1 MALRAGTRLGP
12 YEIVAPIGAG
22 GMGEVYRAT
31 DKRLDRTV
39 AIKVLASN
47 VVDDPDRRQRF
58 EREAR
63 TIASL
68 NHPNICTLYD
78 IGDHAGQPFIVM
90 EVITGETLQRRLMK
104 RPFRINE
111 ILELGIQLA
120 DALDAA
126 HTKGITHRDIK
137 PANIVVTDRGQAK
150 ILDFGLAK
158 LTPQRGPGE
167 AGATISTE
175 GEPLTNPGAAIGT
188 VLYMSPEQARGEELD
203 SRTDLFSLGVVLY
216 EMVTGQRAFP
226 GKTTAVIFD
235 AILNREPLS
244 PAYVPPKLEEIIR
257 NALEKDRDL
266 RYQNAA
272 DLRADL
278 KRAKRDTDS
287 SRSAAPAARSSA
299 TTPLSAG
306 GTMTTAVRPA
316 SQPTAGSFPGSDRS
330 AAVSSGREVRS
341 EWDRPPSTPT
351 VWRPALYV
359 TFGLLATALTLV
371 LLRGP
376 WFADQVG
383 SETSEQVSALSDA
396 LLQSQVVLATTS
408 LAARDYQGAIAYAEA
423 VLAAAPEHAE
433 ALRVRAE
440 GRAALDQ
447 AETALSEA
455 QVLLDA
461 GQREQAAQAVAA
473 ALTIDPSHALGVE
486 LAGQLNSQFR
496 SEAEGARVDMNQSR
510 AAAQAAGADA
520 ADTEDEFAQAE
531 QLARE
536 AQAQL
541 EQEQFTL
548 ATQRFLEARDVFGRA
563 RRAAERPDTPAGPA
577 AVGTTAEAR
586 PPAVDQRAAAPAV
599 PPERAATAPA
609 VGAEPVVPE
618 PAVADPGVAPPAAAA
633 PAALEPG
640 VDDPAILEPAPSTP
654 APSAPVDE
662 ASAIRNVIATYEQA
676 IEGKDLELYRS
687 VKPNLSAE
695 EASQLRTSFA
705 FVESQQIDI
714 EIISMDIRASQAF
727 LRIARRDT
735 IVADGR
741 ERISQSEQLVT
752 LSKTSGGWV
761 IVESR

>member
-1 MALRAGTRLGP
+1 
-12 YEIVAPIGAG
+12 
-22 GMGEVYRAT
+22 MGEVYRAT
-31 DKRLDRTV
+31 DTRLDRTV
-39 AIKVLASN
+39 AIKVLASE

-78 IGDHAGQPFIVM
+78 IGDHEGQPFIVM

-137 PANIVVTDRGQAK
+137 PANIFVTDRGQAK

-158 LTPQRGPGE
+158 LTPQKGPGE

-175 GEPLTNPGAAIGT
+175 GEQLTNPGAAIGT

-226 GKTTAVIFD
+226 GRTTAVIFD

-266 RYQNAA
+266 RYQTAA

-278 KRAKRDTDS
+278 RRAKRDTE
-287 SRSAAPAARSSA
+287 SRSAAPAAPSSA
-299 TTPLSAG
+299 TMLPSAG
-306 GTMTTAVRPA
+306 GTMTTAVPPA

-330 AAVSSGREVRS
+330 AAASSGREARS

-351 VWRPALYV
+351 VWRPAFYV
-359 TFGLLATALTLV
+359 TFGLLVTALALV

-376 WFADQVG
+376 WFADQGG
-383 SETSEQVSALSDA
+383 SETSEEVSALSDA
-396 LLQSQVVLATTS
+396 LLQSQVALATTS
-408 LAARDYQGAIAYAEA
+408 LTARDYQGAIAYAEA

-455 QVLLDA
+455 QALLDA
-461 GQREQAAQAVAA
+461 GQLEQAVQAVAA
-473 ALTIDPSHALGVE
+473 ALTLNPSHALGVE
-486 LAGQLNSQFR
+486 LASQLNSQFR
-496 SEAEGARVDMNQSR
+496 SEADGARADMDQSR
-510 AAAQAAGADA
+510 AAAQAAGAD
-520 ADTEDEFAQAE
+520 TEDEFAQGE

-548 ATQRFLEARDVFGRA
+548 ATQRFLEARDTFGRA
-563 RRAAERPDTPAGPA
+563 RRAAERPDATAGAA
-577 AVGTTAEAR
+577 AVGTTAGAR
-586 PPAVDQRAAAPAV
+586 PPAVDQPATAPAD
-599 PPERAATAPA
+599 PPERAASAPA

-618 PAVADPGVAPPAAAA
+618 PAVADPGVAPQAAAA
-633 PAALEPG
+633 AAALEPG
-640 VDDPAILEPAPSTP
+640 VDDLAIREPVPPTP
-654 APSAPVDE
+654 APSAPAPVDE

-695 EASQLRTSFA
+695 EASQLQTSFA
-705 FVESQQIDI
+705 FVESQQVDI

-727 LRIARRDT
+727 LRIARQDT

-741 ERISQSEQLVT
+741 ERISQSEQLIT
-752 LSKTSGGWV
+752 LSKTAGGWV